1 MHMLKDQKNLGIL
14 NLKNRRLVKN
24 RVYCVRKTGEKYLQ
38 KRKMIRNVIFIKIF
52 DNVTFLSHAEVK
64 L

>member
-38 KRKMIRNVIFIKIF
+38 KRK
-52 DNVTFLSHAEVK
+52 
-64 L
+64 